1 METPKPMQGTW
12 TLTAPDG
19 VNWCAES
26 PIACLNAEQSERVPA
41 SVALARLLVAASEP
55 DFAERHVR
63 LGKFYAATDTD
74 DLIDKMETHI
84 TRLQD
89 KVAALTPK
97 FSFAPQI
104 VREV

>member
-1 METPKPMQGTW
+1 METPKPMKGTW

-19 VNWCAES
+19 RQWQAENPLRTVS
-26 PIACLNAEQSERVPA
+26 LEQRERVPA
-41 SVALARLLVAASEP
+41 DVALGRVLAMVSEP
-55 DFAERHVR
+55 DFAERHVQ
-63 LGKFYAATDTD
+63 LGKFYAASDAD
-74 DLIDKMETHI
+74 DLIDKMEHHI

-104 VREV
+104 VREG